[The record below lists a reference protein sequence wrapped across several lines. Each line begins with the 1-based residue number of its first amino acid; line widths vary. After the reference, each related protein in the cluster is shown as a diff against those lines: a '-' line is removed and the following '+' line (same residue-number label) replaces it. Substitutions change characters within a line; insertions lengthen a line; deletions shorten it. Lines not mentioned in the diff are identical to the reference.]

1 MKLQFKLTLILV
13 LVGFITLGV
22 TSLTYVNI
30 SHSDA
35 IKTTKDELSK
45 AVQNAQKSVNHEL
58 LDKLKL
64 TKTIATAPILEETLL
79 ESNKDFGAM
88 NSNQREEKINTLNQ
102 KWINERKTKTKFI
115 DSYLN
120 NKLALYL
127 KKQQIALPAVYGEIF
142 ITNKYGSIV
151 ATTGVLSTL
160 AHSHKYWWKE
170 SFNKGKGKI
179 FFDDR
184 GYDKSVGGYVI
195 GVTIPIKKDGQII
208 GILKSNVNIIA
219 SLDKVVKNY
228 KRYDNGEL
236 KIVRTKGLIVSQSDS
251 IPLSSKISSELIEEL
266 RLNKTGIKFIDNDEI
281 LTSFSP
287 IDIKLKGEDI
297 GFGGKPGKIDHI
309 KGNVGEMWHAVIYRD
324 IDNALKQSKNINQL
338 ILIAGIL
345 LTFILVIISYFIV
358 KLVTKPIIKLK
369 DTTNRIKNGETD
381 LRSDITTNDEIGTL
395 ANSFNEMLNRL
406 KQTTASRD
414 QLAQEIKKRQDAE
427 DIMISQS
434 RFAAM
439 GEMINTIAHQWRQPI
454 STISM
459 DANIMIADIE
469 FDTVDKDTF
478 LRLAEHINERTQELS
493 MIIEN
498 FKDMFK
504 EDKSTKYIYI
514 EDLFTNVFT
523 IIGKSLENHNIKVQM
538 NIKDN
543 ILLNTYPNELLRVLM
558 NIIKNAKEVLVKRK
572 IENKLIK
579 IDVNIDAND
588 LVILVSDNAG
598 GIDDKIIS
606 NIFEPYF
613 STKEGKNSLGLGL
626 FTGKMIVERHLKGSM
641 RAFNNELGGCLEIKH
656 PIDSKEENNG

>member
-102 KWINERKTKTKFI
+102 KWKNERKTKTKFI

-127 KKQQIALPAVYGEIF
+127 KKQQIALPGVYGEIF

-170 SFNKGKGKI
+170 SFNKGDGKV
-179 FFDDR
+179 FYDDR
-184 GYDKSVGGYVI
+184 GYDKSVGGYVVGI
-195 GVTIPIKKDGQII
+195 TIPIKKDGKII
-208 GILKSNVNIIA
+208 GILKSNVNIIG
-219 SLDKVVKNY
+219 SLDKVVENY

-236 KIVRTKGLIVSQSDS
+236 KIVRTKGLIVSQSDYV
-251 IPLSSKISSELIEEL
+251 PLSGKISPELIKEL
-266 RLNKTGIKFIDNDEI
+266 RSNKTGIKFINNGKI
-281 LTSFSP
+281 LTSFTP
-287 IDIKLKGEDI
+287 IDIKLKGENIDL
-297 GFGGKPGKIDHI
+297 GGKPGKSDHI
-309 KGNVGEMWHAVIYRD
+309 KGNVGERWHAVIYRD
-324 IDNALKQSKNINQL
+324 IDNALIESKNINQL
-338 ILIAGIL
+338 ILIVGIL
-345 LTFILVIISYFIV
+345 LTLLLIIISYFLV
-358 KLVTKPIIKLK
+358 RWVTKPIIKLK
-369 DTTNRIKNGETD
+369 ETTNRIKNGEIN
-381 LRSDITTNDEIGTL
+381 LRSNITTKDEIGTL
-395 ANSFNEMLNRL
+395 SNSFNEMLDKL
-406 KQTTASRD
+406 KETTASRD
-414 QLAQEIKKRQDAE
+414 QLLEEIKKRQDAE

-454 STISM
+454 ATISM
-459 DANIMIADIE
+459 DANIMIADID
-469 FDTVDKDTF
+469 FDTIDKDTF
-478 LRLAEHINERTQELS
+478 LKLAEHINERTQELS
-493 MIIEN
+493 LIIEN
-498 FKDMFK
+498 FKNMFK
-504 EDKSTKYIYI
+504 EDKSTQDINI
-514 EDLFTNVFT
+514 EDVFNNVFT
-523 IIGKSLENHNIKVQM
+523 IIGKSLENHNVKVQM
-538 NIKDN
+538 DIKDN
-543 ILLNTYPNELLRVLM
+543 ILINTYPNELLRVLI
-558 NIIKNAKEVLVKRK
+558 NIIKNAKEILLNRK

-579 IDVNIDAND
+579 IGVNIDANN

-598 GIDDKIIS
+598 GIKDDIIN

-613 STKEGKNSLGLGL
+613 STKEDENSMGLGL
-626 FTGKMIVERHLKGSM
+626 FVSKMIVEKHLKGSL
-641 RAFNNELGGCLEIKH
+641 RAFNNDLGGCFEIKH
-656 PIDSKEENNG
+656 PIDIKEENNG